1 MSKVKLNLHRI
12 DSREELEKAALAEQ
26 SLTAAEL
33 WLYNSNT
40 QCFDT
45 TMKNSTMKKLHFN
58 SFNGTTKNSTIKKK
72 NSALLGRTTSVL
84 CTSLDIHDVG
94 SLVMN

>member
-72 NSALLGRTTSVL
+72 TVHYLVAPLQFYVEAWIFMTLVL
-84 CTSLDIHDVG
+84 
-94 SLVMN
+94 

>member
-1 MSKVKLNLHRI
+1 MSKVKLNLHKI
-12 DSREELEKAALAEQ
+12 DAREELEKAALAEQ

-72 NSALLGRTTSVL
+72 QCITWSHHFSFMYKLGYS
-84 CTSLDIHDVG
+84 
-94 SLVMN
+94 

>member
-33 WLYNSNT
+33 LLYNSNT

-58 SFNGTTKNSTIKKK
+58 STMKNSTIKK
-72 NSALLGRTTSVL
+72 NSALLGRTISVL